1 MPWIKIFISHS
12 TKTEKAQAF
21 LDAVTKALETDFEV
35 RLDQTGLQ
43 GGDDWRAKLYQWM
56 DEVHGAVLLL
66 TPEALNSKFVQLEAS
81 VLSWRRFRQP
91 KFVLL
96 PVLAGVSVGDLS
108 EGLFGEMELSR
119 IQVLNLDDPTALA
132 QEVAKLL
139 KTLKDRDMPRTAKE
153 VLEDRVVKLLKKEN
167 TEEDL
172 RDAGLQHLGWV
183 NQDFVAGIDYYEK
196 FALDLLNAD
205 IGKACTAIKQLA
217 DQGMHDAM
225 ELLRLVVPAWV
236 AEEEAKPIAHIALSE
251 PTRRAVSLNA
261 ADRWSLHTYISRSCY
276 KSLNHNLKVCELVQP
291 GYQNSLLHFKQQI
304 LDCFKPSEYAS
315 GAKPEDIKR
324 RIEKRNLAEPVFVV
338 FPPGFIPDPKIL
350 DDLRDEFSTVTFFVL
365 AGDAPPEQL
374 NPILDR
380 VSLLKPLDPALRQN
394 AEDEYEIAQDY
405 LQPK

>member
-12 TKTEKAQAF
+12 TRTEEAKGF
-21 LDAVTKALETDFEV
+21 LDAVTEALKTDFDV
-35 RLDQTGLQ
+35 RLDRTRLEP
-43 GGDDWRAKLYQWM
+43 GDDWRAKLYQWM

-66 TPEALNSKFVQLEAS
+66 TAEALTSKFVQLEAS

-96 PVLAGVSVGDLS
+96 PVLVGVSVGDLS

-119 IQVLNLDDPTALA
+119 IQALNLDDPTALA
-132 QEVAKLL
+132 QEVARLL
-139 KTLKDRDMPRTAKE
+139 GVLKERDTPRTAKE
-153 VLEDRVVKLLKKEN
+153 VLEDRVAKLLRKEN

-172 RDAGLQHLGWV
+172 RDAGHQHLGWLSR
-183 NQDFVAGIDYYEK
+183 DFVAGTDYYEK
-196 FALDLLNAD
+196 FALDLLKAD
-205 IGKACTAIKQLA
+205 IGTACAAIKLLA

-236 AEEEAKPIAHIALSE
+236 AEAEAKPIAQIALSE
-251 PTRRAVSLNA
+251 PVRRAVSLNA

-276 KSLNHNLKVCELVQP
+276 KSLDHKLKVCELVKP
-291 GYQNSLLHFKQQI
+291 GYQDSLLHFKQQI
-304 LDCFKPSEYAS
+304 LDSFKPSEYAS
-315 GAKPEDIKR
+315 GVKPEDVKR
-324 RIEKRNLAEPVFVV
+324 RIVKRNLAEPVFVV
-338 FPPGFIPDPKIL
+338 FPPGFIPDTKIL
-350 DDLRDEFSTVTFFVL
+350 DSLRDEFSTVTFFVL

-380 VSLLKPLDPALRQN
+380 VSVLKPLDPNLRQN

-405 LQPK
+405 LQEK